1 MTTPPAGPAP
11 AAAPPAGGA
20 GGALLRRVLSWTGVV
35 LVCFGV
41 VASTLA
47 VWVHRVVLNS
57 DAFVA
62 TVRPVLRDPAV
73 SAALGDAA
81 ASAAVEVLGVQQR
94 LADGLP
100 GASSFVAAPL
110 TAAVTGAIERAIG
123 GALAGE
129 SFQRA
134 WEAALRSAHARTVA
148 VLRGDSRAVGPGED
162 DALVL
167 DVTVLVGAVLRDLQR
182 SMPGL
187 IPAGVSLPEPGG
199 ETPAQGRARLAAA
212 LGRPLPPDF
221 GQIVLARGP
230 AVARA
235 QRGVRLLDA
244 GALGLPLATLLL
256 GALTVWLAP
265 DRRRAA
271 AAIGLGSAGALLAMA
286 VAARLGGPPLLAGAA
301 QGPLGLALGV
311 AALGA
316 LLDSFSAV
324 AAPVVFAGAALALA
338 ALFAARRR
346 GSGGSAP
353 AGGRGAAPPGSPPL

>member
-11 AAAPPAGGA
+11 AAAPAAGGA
-20 GGALLRRVLSWTGVV
+20 GGAPVRRVLSWIGVV

-81 ASAAVEVLGVQQR
+81 ASAAVEALGVQQR

-129 SFQRA
+129 SSQRA
-134 WEAALRSAHARTVA
+134 REDALRTAHARTVA
-148 VLRGDSRAVGPGED
+148 VLRGDSRAVGLDD

-182 SMPGL
+182 STPGL

-199 ETPAQGRARLAAA
+199 ETPEQGRARLAAA
-212 LGRPLPPDF
+212 LGRPLPPGF
-221 GQIVLARGP
+221 GQIVLAGGP
-230 AVARA
+230 VVASA

-286 VAARLGGPPLLAGAA
+286 VAARLSGPPLLAGAA

-311 AALGA
+311 AVLGA

-324 AAPVVFAGAALALA
+324 AALVVFAGAGLALA
-338 ALFAARRR
+338 ALFAGPRR
-346 GSGGSAP
+346 GP
-353 AGGRGAAPPGSPPL
+353 AAAGAAPG